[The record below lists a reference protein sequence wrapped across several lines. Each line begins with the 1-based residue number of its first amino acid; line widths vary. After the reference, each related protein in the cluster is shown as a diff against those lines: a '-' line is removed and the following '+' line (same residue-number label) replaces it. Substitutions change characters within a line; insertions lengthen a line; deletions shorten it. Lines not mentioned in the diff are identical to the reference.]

1 MSLTFNMNGGGSK
14 VFGTILV
21 NYPDSSTVS
30 ISPAAK
36 YKDITANQRVYYVK
50 SAGTYTVTATDGVN
64 TESEDVIIS
73 YDGQL
78 VTVTLSFGNTVHLYT
93 AGDQSGWTAKKWADS
108 YGHNAAEPSI
118 AYNPSNM
125 TLSLTSNHSGIVYY
139 KADVTNYTT
148 LVAKGTFTSNSN
160 THNGLY
166 VLSQLSGTY
175 YTSKPPCDAYV
186 ELNGTGTL
194 TIDVTAL
201 TGEYY
206 IAFGLAR
213 SNSVDCVF
221 AVTEVY
227 LTDEAET

>member
-21 NYPDSSTVS
+21 NYPDSSTLT
-30 ISPAAK
+30 ISPAAR
-36 YKDITANQRVYYVK
+36 YKDITSNQRVYYVK
-50 SAGTYTVTATDGVN
+50 TAGTYTVTATDGV
-64 TESEDVIIS
+64 TTASEDAVIS
-73 YDGQL
+73 YDGQII
-78 VTVTLSFGNTVHLYT
+78 TVSISFGNTVHLYT
-93 AGDQSGWTAKKWADS
+93 AGDPSGWTAKKWADD
-108 YGHNAAEPSI
+108 YGHVAVEPNV
-118 AYNPSNM
+118 AYNPANM
-125 TLSLTSNHSGIVYY
+125 TLSVTSNHSGIVYY

-148 LVAKGTFTSNSN
+148 LVAKGTFTANSN

-175 YTSKPPCDAYV
+175 YTTKPPADASV
-186 ELNGTGTL
+186 ELNGTDTL

-213 SNSVDCVF
+213 SNNVDTVF
-221 AVTEVY
+221 VVTEVY
-227 LTDEAET
+227 LTDEAQT